1 MAKKP
6 RQRKKGGK
14 QPTNQRPQGP
24 GTRSYLYL
32 GLIGLALA
40 AWMVWR
46 LQPTQGIERAL
57 LWGAVAGLAWGV
69 FIVFY
74 YLSQRNSG
82 EEDE

>member
-6 RQRKKGGK
+6 RQRKSRKK
-14 QPTNQRPQGP
+14 KSTNQREQGP

-40 AWMVWR
+40 AWLVWR

-57 LWGAVAGLAWGV
+57 LWGVVAGLAWGV

-74 YLSQRNSG
+74 YLSQRKSS

>member
-6 RQRKKGGK
+6 GRARKKKK
-14 QPTNQRPQGP
+14 QPTNQQSQGP
-24 GTRSYLYL
+24 GSRSYLYL

-46 LQPTQGIERAL
+46 LQPTQGLERAL
-57 LWGAVAGLAWGV
+57 IWGVVAGLAWGV

-74 YLSQRNSG
+74 YLSQRSSG
-82 EEDE
+82 EKDE

>member
-6 RQRKKGGK
+6 RQRKSRKK
-14 QPTNQRPQGP
+14 KSTNQREQGP

-46 LQPTQGIERAL
+46 LQPTQGLERAL
-57 LWGAVAGLAWGV
+57 LWGVVAGLAWGV
-69 FIVFY
+69 FIVLY
-74 YLSQRNSG
+74 YLSQRRSS

>member
-6 RQRKKGGK
+6 RQRKSRNK
-14 QPTNQRPQGP
+14 QPTNKRKQGP

-57 LWGAVAGLAWGV
+57 LWGAGAGLAWGV
-69 FIVFY
+69 FIVLY
-74 YLSQRNSG
+74 YLSQRKSN